1 MEQNQ
6 HPRPAEQKIDFGAI
20 GSAIKKHR
28 KLYYKTLSAAFI
40 IACLISLSIPDYY
53 TCKVVLAPEASTS
66 SNTGSL
72 MSLASSFGVNLGGM
86 SSPQGADAF
95 TPSLYPDLMKS
106 LDFKATLF
114 PVKVKYKDQ
123 QDWMSYYDYLKNEW
137 KEPWWNDFFGL
148 MSPQKQKDTIVNT
161 FELTGEQARIAS
173 MINKNVVCKIDK
185 KTNLIDIDVTA
196 QDPYIAAMLADS
208 VKTRLQAFLTDYRT
222 NKARHDLAYAEKL
235 YKEAKH
241 DYDRTRQLY
250 GDFMDHNQDVILE
263 SVRQKQV
270 DLENEAQLM
279 FNNYTA
285 VSAQLLAAKAKVQQE
300 TPAFTTLQSATV
312 PLGKTGP
319 KGNLIVLICL
329 FLAALG
335 TTAYALSIEKQLK
348 PLLGIS

>member
-1 MEQNQ
+1 
-6 HPRPAEQKIDFGAI
+6 
-20 GSAIKKHR
+20 
-28 KLYYKTLSAAFI
+28 
-40 IACLISLSIPDYY
+40 
-53 TCKVVLAPEASTS
+53 
-66 SNTGSL
+66 
-72 MSLASSFGVNLGGM
+72 MSLASSFGVNLGGA
-86 SSPQGADAF
+86 SGGQGADAF

-114 PVKVKYKDQ
+114 PVKVKYKDRQ
-123 QDWMSYYDYLKNEW
+123 EWMTYYDYLKNEW

-148 MSPQKQKDTIVNT
+148 RAPKKQKDTIVNT
-161 FELTGEQARIAS
+161 FELTGEQARIAG

-196 QDPYIAAMLADS
+196 QDPYVAAMLADS

-241 DYDRTRQLY
+241 DYDRSRQLYYDRSRQLY

-263 SVRQKQV
+263 SVRQKQI

-279 FNNYTA
+279 YNNYTA

-319 KGNLIVLICL
+319 NGRLIMLVCL

-335 TTAYALSIEKQLK
+335 TTIYVLFKEKQLK
-348 PLLGIS
+348 PLLGLS

>member
-28 KLYYKTLSAAFI
+28 KLYYKTLPVAFV

-53 TCKVVLAPEASTS
+53 TCKVVLAPESSTGGS
-66 SNTGSL
+66 AGSL
-72 MSLASSFGVNLGGM
+72 MSLASSFGVNLGGATGA
-86 SSPQGADAF
+86 QGADAF

-114 PVKVKYKDQ
+114 PVKVKYKDH
-123 QDWMSYYDYLKNEW
+123 QDWMTYYDYLKNEW

-148 MSPQKQKDTIVNT
+148 RAPKKQKDTIVNT
-161 FELTGEQARIAS
+161 FELTGEQARIAG

-196 QDPYIAAMLADS
+196 QDPYVAAMLADS

-241 DYDRTRQLY
+241 DYDRSRQLY

-263 SVRQKQV
+263 SVRQKQI

-279 FNNYTA
+279 YNNYTA

-319 KGNLIVLICL
+319 NGRLIMLVCL

-335 TTAYALSIEKQLK
+335 TTIYVLFKEKQLK
-348 PLLGIS
+348 PLLGLS

>member
-1 MEQNQ
+1 M
-6 HPRPAEQKIDFGAI
+6 
-20 GSAIKKHR
+20 
-28 KLYYKTLSAAFI
+28 

-53 TCKVVLAPEASTS
+53 TCKVVLAPESNSGS
-66 SNTGSL
+66 SAGSL

-86 SSPQGADAF
+86 GNPQGADAF

-106 LDFKATLF
+106 LDFKATLL
-114 PVKVKYKDQ
+114 PVKVKYKDR
-123 QDWMSYYDYLKNEW
+123 QDWMTYYDYLKNEW
-137 KEPWWNDFFGL
+137 KEPWWKDCFGL
-148 MSPQKQKDTIVNT
+148 MAPPKQKDTIVNT
-161 FELTGEQARIAS
+161 FELTGEQARIAG

-196 QDPYIAAMLADS
+196 QDPYVAAMLADS

-222 NKARHDLAYAEKL
+222 NKARHDLVYAEKL

-241 DYDRTRQLY
+241 DYDRSRQLY

-263 SVRQKQV
+263 SVRQKQI

-279 FNNYTA
+279 YNNYTA

-319 KGNLIVLICL
+319 KGKLIMLICL

-335 TTAYALSIEKQLK
+335 TTVYVLSKEKQLK
-348 PLLGIS
+348 PLLGLS

>member
-28 KLYYKTLSAAFI
+28 KLYYKTLPVAFV

-53 TCKVVLAPEASTS
+53 TCKVVLAPESNSGS
-66 SNTGSL
+66 SAGSL
-72 MSLASSFGVNLGGM
+72 MSLASSFGVNLGGATGA
-86 SSPQGADAF
+86 QGADAF
-95 TPSLYPDLMKS
+95 TPSLYPDLIKS

-114 PVKVKYKDQ
+114 PVKVKYKNRK
-123 QDWMSYYDYLKNEW
+123 DWMTYYDYLKNEW
-137 KEPWWNDFFGL
+137 KEPWWKDFFGL
-148 MSPQKQKDTIVNT
+148 MAPQKQKDTIVNT
-161 FELTGEQARIAS
+161 FELTGEQARIAG

-196 QDPYIAAMLADS
+196 QDPYVAAMLADS
-208 VKTRLQAFLTDYRT
+208 VKTRLQTFLTDYRT
-222 NKARHDLAYAEKL
+222 NKARHDLAYVEKL

-241 DYDRTRQLY
+241 DYDRSRQLY

-263 SVRQKQV
+263 SVRQKQI

-279 FNNYTA
+279 YNNYTA

-319 KGNLIVLICL
+319 KGKLIMLICL
-329 FLAALG
+329 FLTALG
-335 TTAYALSIEKQLK
+335 TTIYVLFKEKQLK
-348 PLLGIS
+348 PLLGLS

>member
-6 HPRPAEQKIDFGAI
+6 RPRPAEQKIDFRAI
-20 GSAIKKHR
+20 GSAINKRR
-28 KLYYKTLSAAFI
+28 KLYYKTLPVAI
-40 IACLISLSIPDYY
+40 VIAWLISFSIPDYY
-53 TCKVVLAPEASTS
+53 TCKVILAPES
-66 SNTGSL
+66 SSGGGAGSL
-72 MSLASSFGVNLGGM
+72 MSLASSFGVNLGGAG
-86 SSPQGADAF
+86 SQGADAF

-114 PVKVKYKDQ
+114 PVKVKYKGRKH
-123 QDWMSYYDYLKNEW
+123 WMTYYDYLKYEW
-137 KEPWWNDFFGL
+137 KEPWWNDWFGL
-148 MSPQKQKDTIVNT
+148 RAPKPQKDTLVNT
-161 FELTGEQARIAS
+161 FELTGEQARIAG

-185 KTNLIDIDVTA
+185 KTNLINIDVTA
-196 QDPYIAAMLADS
+196 QDPYVVAMLADS

-222 NKARHDLAYAEKL
+222 NKARHDLAYVEKL

-241 DYDRTRQLY
+241 DYDRSRQLY
-250 GDFMDHNQDVILE
+250 GDFMDHNQDLILE
-263 SVRQKQV
+263 SVRQKRV

-312 PLGKTGP
+312 PLGKSGP
-319 KGNLIVLICL
+319 NGMLITLVCL
-329 FLAALG
+329 FLAAFC
-335 TTAYALSIEKQLK
+335 TTIYVLHKEHQLK